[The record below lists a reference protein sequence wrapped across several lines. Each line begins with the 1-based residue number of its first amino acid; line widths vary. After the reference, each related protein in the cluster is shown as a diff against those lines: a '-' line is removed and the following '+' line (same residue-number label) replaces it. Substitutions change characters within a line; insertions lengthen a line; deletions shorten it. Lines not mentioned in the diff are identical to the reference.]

1 MYGIDKYR
9 AIKNKWRIS
18 EKALL
23 TLGLIGGFIGALLG
37 IYIFNHKKNK
47 YIFWVVNIFML
58 ILFMYFVIGG

>member
-18 EKALL
+18 EKTLL
-23 TLGLIGGFIGALLG
+23 TLGLLGGFVGALLG

-58 ILFMYFVIGG
+58 ILFMYLVIGG